1 VLWYISLGESYSN
14 AARLGGVS
22 DATVDRYV
30 AIYRKGGIE
39 GLKRFDWHGLPS
51 ELVSRKA
58 TLEDLFRAEPSH
70 TTAEACRRIE
80 EATGVKRGLTQ
91 VRNFLKKVRVRS
103 NAVLPRSR
111 CLPRKQSRDT
121 QRLRQISWRT
131 RWNHC

>member
-1 VLWYISLGESYSN
+1 MDVLWYISLGESYSN

-30 AIYRKGGIE
+30 AIHRKGGIK

-58 TLEDLFRAEPSH
+58 TLEDLFRAEPPH

-91 VRNFLKKVRVRS
+91 VRNFLKKVWV
-103 NAVLPRSR
+103 
-111 CLPRKQSRDT
+111 
-121 QRLRQISWRT
+121 
-131 RWNHC
+131 